1 MFQENLWMM
10 GGNFSPS
17 PSPFP
22 SPWTRVQDKL
32 FERALV
38 TFPEG
43 TLDRWQK
50 IAGQV
55 PGKTA
60 LEVRDHY
67 EALVHDVQEIDSG
80 RVEVPDYADNSFTP
94 SWASECQASQI
105 SFGSKPPRQTETE
118 RKKGVPWTEE
128 EHRITN
134 LPWRTEMGR
143 RCPLDEPENSKPTV
157 FLIHAAGL

>member
-128 EHRITN
+128 EHRSDEFSAT
-134 LPWRTEMGR
+134 LSF
-143 RCPLDEPENSKPTV
+143 LD
-157 FLIHAAGL
+157 